1 MKRLEGKCA
10 LVTGGTQGLG
20 LEAASA
26 LAAEGASVMICARD
40 EARLGQAVEVI
51 RAASPGAVVSGCRAD
66 VSDRQDVASLVR
78 HTCAELGGLDILF
91 ANAGIYGPIGPI
103 DEVDMDEWVTAL
115 NINLMGVVFCCR
127 ESLPVMKQQR
137 SGKIIITSGGGAT
150 KPMPNFSAYAA
161 SKAGVVRFAET
172 LALEVQEYGIAVNVV
187 APGALNTRLLEQVLA
202 AGPSKTG
209 KTFYESSIRQ
219 RDSGGDSAQQAA
231 ALCAFL
237 ASADSDGISGKLISA
252 RWDPW
257 KTMTKHIDELKGSD
271 IYTLRRIVPDDRG
284 KDWGKQ

>member
-1 MKRLEGKCA
+1 M
-10 LVTGGTQGLG
+10 VTGGTQGLG
-20 LEAASA
+20 LEVASS

-51 RAASPGAVVSGCRAD
+51 RAATPSAVVNGCRAD
-66 VSDRQDVASLVR
+66 VSDRRDVASLVR

-103 DEVDMDEWVTAL
+103 DEVDMDEWVFAL

-127 ESLPVMKQQR
+127 ESLSVMKQQR

-172 LALEVQEYGIAVNVV
+172 LAHEVQEYGIAVNVV
-187 APGALNTRLLEQVLA
+187 APGALNTRLLDQVLE
-202 AGPSKTG
+202 AGPSKAG
-209 KTFYESSIRQ
+209 KAFYESSMRQ
-219 RDSGGDSAQQAA
+219 RDSGGDSARQAA

-237 ASADSDGISGKLISA
+237 ASADSDGITGKLISA

-257 KTMTKHIDELKGSD
+257 ETMTEHVDELRGSD

-284 KDWGKQ
+284 KVWGKP